1 MNLEMKSI
9 KHFASGSE
17 ETYCYTAVVYLD
29 GKPFAHVSNDG
40 HGGSDRVHH
49 HENSPFITKL
59 TEGGVAWGKKFQQ
72 IEEYFA
78 SLPKT
83 DVGVYDFRPEG
94 FDQTFEYW
102 CHDQVSNFLTKK
114 DMKRLLNRCVVAQIK
129 EDGELRVCQWN
140 KPKGK
145 PDWLL
150 KEAIKNEYSD
160 ITILNDLPEAD
171 ALDIWRTV

>member
-9 KHFASGSE
+9 KYFHANSE
-17 ETYCYTAVVYLD
+17 ETYDYRAVVYLD
-29 GKPFAHVSNDG
+29 GKPFADVSNDG
-40 HGGSDRVHH
+40 HGGCDRVHPH
-49 HENSPFITKL
+49 DKTPFTKVQ
-59 TEGGVAWGKKFQQ
+59 GAWREKFQE

-83 DVGVYDFRPEG
+83 DVGKYEWSPEG

-102 CHDQVSNFLTKK
+102 CADQVSNFLLKK
-114 DMKRLLNRCVVAQIK
+114 NMKRLLNRCLVAQIK
-129 EDGELRVCQWN
+129 EDGEFKVVQWN

-150 KEAIKNEYSD
+150 KEHIKKEYTD
-160 ITILNDLPEAD
+160 ITILNDLSEAD
-171 ALDIWRTV
+171 ALEIWRTV